1 MRIVANI
8 SRMLIGLVFILSGF
22 VKGVDPLGTSYRLE
36 DYFQVFHLTW
46 LMPAA
51 LFFSILL
58 CVFEFALG
66 LALMF
71 SIRLKVTAWI
81 MLLVTGFFTVLTFF
95 DALNNSVPDCGC
107 FGDALKLTNW
117 QTFYK
122 NIVLMVLAVIVFSR
136 RKRTV
141 PYFLPKSEVRFT
153 GIAIAL
159 FTALCVYSYA
169 MLPVIDFLPYKV
181 GSRIVSK
188 VAPEPT
194 IYLTYKNNKTGETK
208 EYLSPNFPWNDKV
221 WMAEWSFVSQRVNAA
236 GNNETLYLQDFHG
249 TDVTR
254 EILSNTKGQLLIVS
268 YDVEKASLKALTKA
282 IELGNKATERYLSTA
297 MLTSS
302 LAKNHNFISVPVPM
316 HFEFYNVDDVPLK
329 MFVRANPG
337 IVLLRDGVIM
347 GKWSSYDLPTVDELY
362 MILLK
367 EPEKSKES

>member
-1 MRIVANI
+1 MRIFANI

-36 DYFQVFHLTW
+36 DYFQVYHIAW

-66 LALMF
+66 VALLF

-81 MLLVTGFFTVLTFF
+81 MLIVAGFFTVLTFF

-117 QTFYK
+117 ETFYK
-122 NIVLMVLAVIVFSR
+122 NIVLMILAVIVFSR

-141 PYFLPKSEVRFT
+141 PCFLPKNEVRFT
-153 GIAIAL
+153 GISIAL

-169 MLPVIDFLPYKV
+169 MLPVIDFLPYKI
-181 GSRIVSK
+181 GSRLVSK
-188 VAPEPT
+188 VAPEPQ

-208 EYLSPNFPWNDKV
+208 EYLSPNFPWKDKV
-221 WMAEWSFVSQRVNAA
+221 WMSEWSFVSQRVNMT
-236 GNNETLYLQDFHG
+236 GNNETLYLQDFRG
-249 TDVTR
+249 ADVTR
-254 EILSNTKGQLLIVS
+254 EVLSNINGQLLIVS
-268 YDVEKASLKALTKA
+268 YDIDKASLKALSKA
-282 IELGNKATERYLSTA
+282 IELGNKATARYLSTA

-316 HFEFYNVDDVPLK
+316 HFEFYNVDDVQLK

-337 IVLLRDGVIM
+337 IVLLKDGVIM
-347 GKWSSYDLPTVDELY
+347 GKWSSYNLPTVDELY

-367 EPEKSKES
+367 EPVKSKKS

>member
-249 TDVTR
+249 ADVTR
-254 EILSNTKGQLLIVS
+254 EILSNPKGQLLIVS
-268 YDVEKASLKALTKA
+268 YDVEKASLKALSKA

-337 IVLLRDGVIM
+337 VVLLRDGVIM

>member
-249 TDVTR
+249 ADVTR
-254 EILSNTKGQLLIVS
+254 EILSNPKGQLLIVS

>member
-1 MRIVANI
+1 MRIVANL

-36 DYFQVFHLTW
+36 DYFQVYHMTW
-46 LMPAA
+46 MMPAA

-66 LALMF
+66 VALLF

-81 MLLVTGFFTVLTFF
+81 LLIVSGCFTVLTFS

-117 QTFYK
+117 ETFYK
-122 NIVLMVLAVIVFSR
+122 NIVLMGLAVIVFSR

-141 PYFLPKSEVRFT
+141 PCFLPKNEVRFT
-153 GIAIAL
+153 GIAIAI
-159 FTALCVYSYA
+159 FTGFCVYSYA
-169 MLPVIDFLPYKV
+169 MLPVIDFLPYKI
-181 GSRIVSK
+181 GSRLVSK
-188 VAPEPT
+188 DAPEPK

-221 WMAEWSFVSQRVNAA
+221 WMSEWAFVSQRVNTS
-236 GNNETLYLQDFHG
+236 GDNETLYLQDFHG
-249 TDVTR
+249 ADVTR
-254 EILSNTKGQLLIVS
+254 EILSNKDGLLLIVS
-268 YDVEKASLKALTKA
+268 YDIDKASLKAMSKA
-282 IELGNKATERYLSTA
+282 IELGNKATKKYLSTA

-302 LAKNHNFISVPVPM
+302 LAKNHNFIAVPVPM
-316 HFEFYNVDDVPLK
+316 HFEFYNVDDIQLK

-337 IVLLRDGVIM
+337 IVLLRDGVIL
-347 GKWSSYDLPTVDELY
+347 GKWSSYDLPTVDELNK
-362 MILLK
+362 ILLK
-367 EPEKSKES
+367 EPEKS